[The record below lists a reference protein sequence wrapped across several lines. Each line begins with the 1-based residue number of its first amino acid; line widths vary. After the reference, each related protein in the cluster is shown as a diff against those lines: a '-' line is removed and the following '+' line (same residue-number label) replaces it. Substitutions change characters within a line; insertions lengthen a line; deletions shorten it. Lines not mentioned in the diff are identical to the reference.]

1 MKAIA
6 TVLRAIATELAFD
19 AKQNLPKL
27 KEGET
32 IKEEYLSNGIYI
44 CKTSLGNQY
53 KYDFRQKNLCG

>member
-1 MKAIA
+1 MKAVA

-27 KEGET
+27 KEGEI

-44 CKTSLGNQY
+44 RKTSLDNQY
-53 KYDFRQKNLCG
+53 KYDFRQRNLCG